1 MGRIKQYNEVMKAR
15 NELIWELA
23 KEYND
28 NELALIFNL
37 TTEQVNRIVFTLREI
52 KGSWSV

>member
-1 MGRIKQYNEVMKAR
+1 MANIKSYREVVKAR
-15 NELIWELA
+15 NELIWKLA
-23 KEYND
+23 KEYSD

-52 KGSWSV
+52 KGSWV